1 MKPQTHSTQ
10 TTDPRPRPQSKLR
23 LAFILMSGGLLLLP
37 AQALRA
43 QSPFDGLDLGTLDP
57 GSLVVLHDD
66 PIAIDALDVLSFEL
80 PLDLSGADPVAVL
93 RIDPDGDP
101 TTDNSFALP
110 IQLGDQ
116 LVADPESLLAEIGL
130 GDDILSPDDLDLI
143 PGLVTQLNGITG
155 NLLSVIFGLGN
166 ELSIADITDDLN
178 GAVIEAIGIDV
189 GGLTGYIL
197 GSTLHIV
204 GVDNWI
210 VSEVEAAAVQPDIT
224 VGRSANRNTHVGD
237 NQYSGGVGQTMQRR
251 KSTRKVP
258 KAFFT
263 FQNDGNATDTFG
275 ARSRSVGTPQ
285 LKNRVLYR
293 GANVTAAMQSGAFR
307 IEEDPGEIAA
317 VTVVS
322 SESRKAKK
330 RKKSGRSAQTYSITL
345 RSTSDTSKFDEA
357 EVWTSVKPKRKRR

>member
-1 MKPQTHSTQ
+1 MKPHIHAPELRDQRL
-10 TTDPRPRPQSKLR
+10 RPFSNLR
-23 LAFILMSGGLLLLP
+23 LASTLVAGSLLLLTGP
-37 AQALRA
+37 VLRA
-43 QSPFDGLDLGTLDP
+43 QSPFDGLNLGTLDP

-66 PIAIDALDVLSFEL
+66 PIAIEALDVLSFEL

-93 RIDPDGDP
+93 RIDPDGNP
-101 TTDNSFALP
+101 ATDNSFALP

-116 LVADPESLLAEIGL
+116 LVADPDSLLAEIGL
-130 GDDILSPDDLDLI
+130 DDDILSPDDLDLI
-143 PGLVTQLNGITG
+143 PGLVAQLDTLTG
-155 NLLSVIFGLGN
+155 NLLSVLFGLGN
-166 ELSIADITDDLN
+166 ELSLADVTDGLN

-189 GGLTGYIL
+189 GGLVGYVV
-197 GSTLHIV
+197 GSTFHVI

-210 VSEVEAAAVQPDIT
+210 VTEVAAAAVQPDIT
-224 VGRSANRNTHVGD
+224 VGRSPNRNTHVGD
-237 NQYSGGVGQTMQRR
+237 NQYSGGVGQTLQRR
-251 KSTRKVP
+251 KSTRRVP

-263 FQNDGNATDTFG
+263 FQNDGNATDTFA

-285 LKNRVLYR
+285 LKNRVLFR

-307 IEEDPGEIAA
+307 IEENPGEIAA

-345 RSTSDTSKFDEA
+345 RSTSDSSKFDEA